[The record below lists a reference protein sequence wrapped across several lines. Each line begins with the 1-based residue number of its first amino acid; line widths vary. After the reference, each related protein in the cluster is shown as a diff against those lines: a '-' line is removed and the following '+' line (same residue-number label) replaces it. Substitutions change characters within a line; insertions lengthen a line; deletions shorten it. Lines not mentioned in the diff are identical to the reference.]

1 MSTTQITETIRSQ
14 IAQITEPVFKNL
26 GFTVS
31 AAHVWNDIA
40 RFGKGLEA
48 TFYVDTIENVDRK
61 SFAAQAQAL
70 KEANK
75 CIVEFKVQSKRPG
88 KNVRFYLKVTDDQ
101 ISA

>member
-14 IAQITEPVFKNL
+14 IAQITEPVFKSL
-26 GFTVS
+26 GFTVT

-48 TFYVDTIENVDRK
+48 TFYVETVENVDRK
-61 SFAAQAQAL
+61 SFAAQALLL
-70 KEANK
+70 KETNK
-75 CIVEFKVQSKRPG
+75 SIVEFKVQSKRSG
-88 KNVRFYLKVTDDQ
+88 KNVRFYIKVSDDQ